1 MSYVNVTDKMGSP
14 RGAARKAGR
23 PRRLTLEARRE
34 MLTRFRAGDP
44 AEDLG
49 RDFGITPRSVF
60 RIVREESGDTTA
72 REEAQVVVAAR
83 LPQAEVDAFVE
94 ATRAAGYRSRSEAL
108 RGLVRMALGLVAL
121 GPGDMAAMRHA
132 AWIVG
137 KQGVLLNQLARAVHR
152 GKLRLSEADRQLLH
166 RTIAAFEG
174 VEAALGDINGAAGRR
189 QDHARQQLAEG
200 GHG

>member
-1 MSYVNVTDKMGSP
+1 
-14 RGAARKAGR
+14 
-23 PRRLTLEARRE
+23 
-34 MLTRFRAGDP
+34 
-44 AEDLG
+44 
-49 RDFGITPRSVF
+49 
-60 RIVREESGDTTA
+60 
-72 REEAQVVVAAR
+72 
-83 LPQAEVDAFVE
+83 
-94 ATRAAGYRSRSEAL
+94 
-108 RGLVRMALGLVAL
+108 MALGLVAL
-121 GPGDMAAMRHA
+121 GPGDLGAMRHA

-189 QDHARQQLAEG
+189 EALARQQLAEG